1 MYHNIL
7 FAVEFTET
15 AHLAG
20 KKIKKIA
27 EVFHAQLHLIHIVE
41 LPQIN
46 IFPDIPNKEKLYIDE
61 AKNRLA
67 GIGKN
72 LNVPLS
78 HQHVDTGNPRIVI
91 PEFIEQ
97 HRVDLLIVGHNERH
111 GIDRILGS
119 TTYAILERTKCE
131 VLVMPY
137 RFQSTSNR

>member
-20 KKIKKIA
+20 KKIKKMADIFQA
-27 EVFHAQLHLIHIVE
+27 KLHLIHIIE

-61 AKNRLA
+61 ARNRMK
-67 GIGKN
+67 GIAKN
-72 LNVPLS
+72 LNVPIS
-78 HQHVDTGNPRIVI
+78 HQHIDVGNPRISI
-91 PEFIEQ
+91 PEFIEK
-97 HRVDLLIVGHNERH
+97 HHIDLLVVGHNERN

-119 TTYAILERTKCE
+119 TTHALLERTKCE
-131 VLVMPY
+131 ILVIPY
-137 RFQSTSNR
+137 PVKFT